1 MLSGPST
8 FQVYNA
14 SAGSG
19 KTFTL
24 VKEYLKIILQDQDPR
39 RYQQILAITFTNKA
53 ANEMKDRI
61 LENLLQFSTM
71 DLSSGKNDMA
81 LTLMEETRL
90 SLSIIQKRSKDR
102 LQDILKN
109 YASFHI
115 KTIDSFTNKLI
126 KSFAFD
132 LGLTMDFEVE
142 LDTDSILKES
152 VDAVISRI
160 GTDKELTA
168 ALVDFAREK
177 TLEDKSWDISRELFE
192 VSKLL
197 LNENHI
203 HELEKLSDKKLSDF
217 KILAQKLQKDQRGKR
232 KLLAET
238 GSKGIELIRSNG
250 IDFKDFYRSQLP
262 NFFLKMIDSPE
273 KLDFD
278 HQGSLAKNIDARL
291 FYPKSKPELVKKAI
305 DQVEAPLISL
315 YLEAKKIFERYNL
328 NDMVLKNLIPLAVIS
343 AIHSAL
349 EEIKVN
355 NNIRLHAEFNQM
367 ISDHLTREP
376 VAFIYE
382 KLGEKFKHFFIDEM
396 QDTSVLQWQ
405 NLIPLIDNALSSE
418 DASALLVGDA
428 KQAIYRW
435 RGGRA
440 EQFIDLS
447 SDRPGAEANPFNI
460 PKKVSNLGTNFRSHA
475 EIIEFNNQFFTHVA
489 KHFENKDYATLYRMG
504 NNQHK
509 NLKEGGYVRLQF
521 IEEMKGAELKDEIY
535 PKKVFD
541 TIQGL
546 KSDYDLGDICVLVR
560 KKKEGVA
567 IAKYLTEKE
576 IPIVSSETLLV
587 KNNKKVG
594 FVISLLKLIAENKND
609 DAKFEVLDFLH
620 GHLNIIEDKHDF
632 IQAHVKLDPGSLFS
646 ALEVYQI
653 NYNIQQFNTYS
664 IFEGVEDIIR
674 SFKLTQGSDAFLQFF
689 LDFVFDYTQ
698 RKSQKNISF
707 LEFWEEKSEKLNIV
721 NSDGIPAVQ
730 IMTIHK
736 SKGLEFPVVI
746 FPYDLDIYFER
757 NPKAWYKEL
766 DQVDFNGFES
776 ILVDSTSRIQK
787 AGTRGEMILESQRKE
802 KQLDSFNLLYV
813 CLTRAVE
820 QLYIISEDKLPK
832 EKLGWSS
839 HLFKDFLENSGHWE
853 AGKLIYEFGERRRL
867 GSKRLSGS
875 HAETQIDFISSS
887 WKDHQIN
894 IVANSSLLW
903 DSKRGSAIG
912 YGNLIHEMMSHIYS
926 VSDID
931 KTIEGFVN
939 KGLLPKAQ
947 MADGIKTINSI
958 VLHPELKAYF
968 DPEKKVFTEREIL
981 TESGQILIPD
991 RLVFQG
997 KQVVIID
1004 YKTGRANSDHQRQID
1019 AYAMVLEKLKFE
1031 VLEKVLVYIDNEIT
1045 IIKS

>member
-1 MLSGPST
+1 MSGPST

-24 VKEYLKIILQDQDPR
+24 VKEYLKIILQDSDPR
-39 RYQQILAITFTNKA
+39 RYQHILAITFTNKA

-61 LENLLQFSTM
+61 LENLLQFSIMEVSTET
-71 DLSSGKNDMA
+71 NDMV
-81 LTLMEETRL
+81 LTLMEETGL
-90 SLSIIQKRSKDR
+90 SLSMIQKRSKDR

-142 LDTDSILKES
+142 LDTDSILKEA

-160 GTDKELTA
+160 GTDKELTDV
-168 ALVDFAREK
+168 LVNFAREK

-192 VSKLL
+192 VSRLL

-203 HELEKLSDKKLSDF
+203 HELEKLSDKNLSEF
-217 KILAQKLQKDQRGKR
+217 KILSRKLQKDQRSKK
-232 KLLAET
+232 KLLAEI
-238 GSKGIELIRSNG
+238 GDRAIELIRSNG
-250 IDFKDFYRSQLP
+250 IEVKDFYRTQLP
-262 NFFLKMIDSPE
+262 NFFLKMIEGPE
-273 KLDFD
+273 RIDFD
-278 HQGSLAKNIDARL
+278 PEGSLARNIDARL
-291 FYPKSKPELVKKAI
+291 FYGKSKPEKVKQAI
-305 DQVEAPLISL
+305 DQVVDPLIGL
-315 YLEAKKIFERYNL
+315 YLEAKKIFEQYNL
-328 NDMVLKNLIPLAVIS
+328 NDMVLRNLIPLAVIN

-355 NNIRLHAEFNQM
+355 NNIRLNAEFNQM

-447 SDRPGAEANPFNI
+447 SDGSGKEDNPFNI
-460 PKKVSNLGTNFRSHA
+460 PKKTSNLDTNYRSHA
-475 EIIEFNNQFFTHVA
+475 EIIGFNNQFFTHLA
-489 KHFENKDYATLYRMG
+489 KHFDNRAYADLYRTG
-504 NNQHK
+504 NNQLTNH
-509 NLKEGGYVRLQF
+509 KEGGYVQLQF
-521 IEEMKGAELKDEIY
+521 LEEMKNGELKDEIY
-535 PKKVFD
+535 PERVYD

-546 KSDYDLGDICVLVR
+546 KNDYDLGDICVLVR

-567 IAKYLTEKE
+567 IAKYLTQKKV
-576 IPIVSSETLLV
+576 PIVSSETLLV

-620 GHLNIIEDKHDF
+620 GHLQIPEDKHDF
-632 IQAHVKLDPGSLFS
+632 IQNYIKLEPAALFS
-646 ALEVYQI
+646 ELEAHQI
-653 NYNIQQFNTYS
+653 NYNIRRFNAYS

-674 SFKLTQGSDAFLQFF
+674 SFKLTEESDAFLQFF

-707 LEFWEEKSEKLNIV
+707 LEFWDEKSDKLNIV

-757 NPKAWYKEL
+757 SPKAWYKEL
-766 DQVDFNGFES
+766 DEEDFNGFES
-776 ILVDSTSRIQK
+776 ILIDSTSRIQK
-787 AGTRGEMILESQRKE
+787 AGARGEMILESQRKE

-820 QLYIISEDKLPK
+820 QLYIISENRVAKGR
-832 EKLGWSS
+832 LGWSS
-839 HLFKDFLENSGHWE
+839 LLFKDFLESSAYWE
-853 AGKLIYEFGERRRL
+853 EGKSIYEFGERKRF
-867 GSKRLSGS
+867 GAKRLAGS
-875 HAETQIDFISSS
+875 DAETQTDFISSS

-903 DSKRGSAIG
+903 DSKRGSAIN

-926 VSDID
+926 ESDIV
-931 KTIEGFVN
+931 KTVEGFVN
-939 KGLLPKAQ
+939 KGLLPKAER
-947 MADGIKTINSI
+947 AEGIKTINSI
-958 VLHPELKAYF
+958 VMHPELKDYF

-981 TESGQILIPD
+981 TDSGLILIPD

-997 KQVVIID
+997 NRVAVID
-1004 YKTGRANSDHQRQID
+1004 YKTGRANSEHQRQID
-1019 AYAMVLEKLKFE
+1019 TYAGVLEKLKYE
-1031 VLEKVLVYIDNEIT
+1031 VIEKALVYIDKEIT